1 MIYIKKP
8 QPKDLIKNQLADQ
21 AKARNMAVEQVVN
34 DVLLVDQPTRRFV
47 DPEDLAAMVLHL
59 VGPHSSS
66 ITGACIS
73 VDGGWT
79 AR

>member
-1 MIYIKKP
+1 MKK
-8 QPKDLIKNQLADQ
+8 KDLIKNQLADQ
-21 AKARNMAVEQVVN
+21 AKARNMAVEQVIN
-34 DVLLVDQPTRRFV
+34 DVLLLDQPTKRFV
-47 DPEDLAAMVLHL
+47 DPADLAAMVLHL
-59 VGPHSSS
+59 CGPHSSS

>member
-1 MIYIKKP
+1 LIYIKKP
-8 QPKDLIKNQLADQ
+8 PDLIKNQLADQ

-34 DVLLVDQPTRRFV
+34 DVLLVDQPTKRFV

-59 VGPHSSS
+59 CGPHSSS